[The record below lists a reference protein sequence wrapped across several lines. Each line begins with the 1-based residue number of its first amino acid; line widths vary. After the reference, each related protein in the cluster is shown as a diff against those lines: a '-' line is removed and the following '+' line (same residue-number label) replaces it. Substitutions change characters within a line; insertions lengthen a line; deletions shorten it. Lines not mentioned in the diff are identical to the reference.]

1 MYQNRKTNYTM
12 RLIEKRASLL
22 AVVLLGAGMAAC
34 STGTDPG
41 DTNVERSDIERPVEA
56 DRAGT
61 YRGDT
66 TENYE
71 EIYEG
76 REGTAI
82 GDSAYN
88 QEGKRVK
95 RYDKDIKPNPY

>member
-1 MYQNRKTNYTM
+1 MK
-12 RLIEKRASLL
+12 LIKKSASLL
-22 AVVLLGAGMAAC
+22 SVVLLGAGMFAC

-41 DTNVERSDIERPVEA
+41 ETNVERSEIEEPEEV

-61 YRGDT
+61 YRDT
-66 TENYE
+66 SENLE
-71 EIYEG
+71 QIYEG

-88 QEGKRVK
+88 QDGKRDK
-95 RYDKDIKPNPY
+95 RYDENLKQ

>member
-1 MYQNRKTNYTM
+1 MK
-12 RLIEKRASLL
+12 LIKKKAYLL
-22 AVVLLGAGMAAC
+22 AVVLCSAGMAAC

-41 DTNVERSDIERPVEA
+41 ETNVERSDIEDTEEM
-56 DRAGT
+56 DRTGR
-61 YRGDT
+61 YSDT
-66 TENYE
+66 TGDLE

-88 QEGKRVK
+88 QEGKRDK
-95 RYDKDIKPNPY
+95 RYDENLNQNPKKQ

>member
-1 MYQNRKTNYTM
+1 MKSIKTTAVIM
-12 RLIEKRASLL
+12 GLL
-22 AVVLLGAGMAAC
+22 MGIGMAAC

-41 DTNVERSDIERPVEA
+41 ETNVERSDIEDTEEQ
-56 DRAGT
+56 DRTGIYA
-61 YRGDT
+61 DT

-88 QEGKRVK
+88 QDGDRQK
-95 RYDKDIKPNPY
+95 RYDKDLKPNPNQ

>member
-1 MYQNRKTNYTM
+1 MK
-12 RLIEKRASLL
+12 LIKEKASLL
-22 AVVLLGAGMAAC
+22 AVVLLSAGMAAC

-41 DTNVERSDIERPVEA
+41 ETNTERSDYERTEETE
-56 DRAGT
+56 RTGR
-61 YRGDT
+61 YSDT
-66 TENYE
+66 TEEYE

-88 QEGKRVK
+88 QEGERDK
-95 RYDKDIKPNPY
+95 RYDENLKPNPNQ